1 MSVIID
7 LDQPEAKI
15 VDKWPGYVAVYGWRR
30 ELITERG
37 VVPMSEL
44 VSIHNFRWTA
54 RRAMRRWLEERSRDA
69 L

>member
-15 VDKWPGYVAVYGWRR
+15 VDKGAGYVAVYGWRR

-37 VVPMSEL
+37 VVPLSKL
-44 VSIHNFRWTA
+44 VSIHSFRWTA
-54 RRAMRRWLEERSRDA
+54 RRKMRRWLEDVGRPS
-69 L
+69 